1 MKSFS
6 ALLLLV
12 APLLASAFAP
22 ASFASRY
29 STEIGPHRIDP
40 ESAHN
45 QADNLDAI
53 RVTYEECNVDGECVI
68 VHGELGNDGRWA
80 DDKHVRGDIASQ
92 NVLMMECDDT
102 E

>member
-29 STEIGPHRIDP
+29 STEIGPHRI
-40 ESAHN
+40 
-45 QADNLDAI
+45 ADNLDAI